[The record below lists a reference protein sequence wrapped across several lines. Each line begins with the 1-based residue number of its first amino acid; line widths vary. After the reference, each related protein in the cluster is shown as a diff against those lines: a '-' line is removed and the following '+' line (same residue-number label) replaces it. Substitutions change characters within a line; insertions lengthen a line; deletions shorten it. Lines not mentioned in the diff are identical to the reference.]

1 MVDGGGNQ
9 RNPGERDMSL
19 LQNLVTGEKIL
30 WQGAPAGGIR
40 FRRSDFLLIPFGLV
54 FFGFSLFWE
63 TTAATMIGG
72 DHDQPMIA
80 SIFPIFGI
88 PFILVGFYLVIG
100 RFFWDAYSRK
110 RSTYV
115 LTNRRALIETTA
127 FGSKLI
133 SVTLLDL
140 PEVALEQRAD
150 GSGTVVLGQ
159 DIQTGSGDNSR
170 TKRAPRFEF
179 IPDAQ
184 RVYKLVEEARSK
196 GV

>member
-1 MVDGGGNQ
+1 MGV
-9 RNPGERDMSL
+9 
-19 LQNLVTGEKIL
+19 LQNLVSGEKVL

-40 FRRSDFLLIPFGLV
+40 FRRSDFFLIPFGLF

-63 TTAATMIGG
+63 TMAVTVIGSG
-72 DHDQPMIA
+72 NHDQPLIGTV
-80 SIFPIFGI
+80 FPIFGI

-100 RFFWDAYSRK
+100 RFFWDSYTRK

-115 LTNRRALIETTA
+115 LTNRRALIETTS

-133 SVTLLDL
+133 SVTLADL
-140 PEVALEQRAD
+140 SEVGLEQRAD
-150 GSGTVVLGQ
+150 GSGTVILGQ
-159 DIQTGSGDNSR
+159 DTQVGYGQNSR

-184 RVYKLVEEARSK
+184 RVYKLVEEARNK
-196 GV
+196 DA